1 MKKLILLLSIVLFT
15 ASCSK
20 KEQTEFVQYQQ
31 VNVDISNKVSPDFE
45 IPIPDCYSS
54 VISSITLE
62 GLSNPAIS
70 VKLLFK
76 LHSSYEYDTLPL
88 PYNFKIDLN
97 PSYFDNNT
105 LKGKIISNQPVTIL
119 GKLTIL
125 YNSRKL

>member
-1 MKKLILLLSIVLFT
+1 MKKLTFLLLIGLFT
-15 ASCSK
+15 IACSK

-31 VNVDISNKVSPDFE
+31 VDVDISNKISPDFE
-45 IPIPDCYSS
+45 IKIPNCYSS

-70 VKLLFK
+70 VKLLLK

-88 PYNFKIDLN
+88 PYDFKIDLN

-125 YNSRKL
+125 YNNK